1 MVQLGQFFY
10 NEGDDSEKAF
20 YWLQHAAGKGDIT
33 AQATI
38 GVMYKTGE
46 GVKEQSIEKVS
57 KKPASLLT
65 RLSCTHLVQ
74 PFAPNDLNVMTF
86 KMARL

>member
-57 KKPASLLT
+57 KKTCFITDTPKLYT
-65 RLSCTHLVQ
+65 LSSTLCT
-74 PFAPNDLNVMTF
+74 
-86 KMARL
+86 